1 MTEFWCHNVAEWAGD
16 SSIQTGPDEDQ
27 LTPCDEVKISTKPSP
42 EFTMTLGDLVSHYQ
56 TNNGEHSVLKRGG
69 LVVALAM
76 RFQQNRLAPRN
87 RAAQGVFW
95 GQAGPCQRT
104 DNEALARTTE
114 PIDVWVSDN
123 SNYTLY
129 QPMGRYTVKEITATQ
144 ELLAIANGPGRRGRN
159 RVERFFNLLRVGDI
173 EEPR

>member
-1 MTEFWCHNVAEWAGD
+1 
-16 SSIQTGPDEDQ
+16 
-27 LTPCDEVKISTKPSP
+27 
-42 EFTMTLGDLVSHYQ
+42 
-56 TNNGEHSVLKRGG
+56 
-69 LVVALAM
+69 VVALAM

-95 GQAGPCQRT
+95 GQAGPRQRT

-123 SNYTLY
+123 SIFTLY
-129 QPMGRYTVKEITATQ
+129 EPMGRYTVRATTV
-144 ELLAIANGPGRRGRN
+144 RWGRN
-159 RVERFFNLLRVGDI
+159 RVKRFFNLLRVGDI

>member
-1 MTEFWCHNVAEWAGD
+1 MTID
-16 SSIQTGPDEDQ
+16 
-27 LTPCDEVKISTKPSP
+27 
-42 EFTMTLGDLVSHYQ
+42 DLVERYQ
-56 TNNGEHSVLKRGG
+56 TNNGGHSVLMRGD

-76 RFQQNRLAPRN
+76 RFQQNPGAPRN

-104 DNEALARTTE
+104 DNAALARTTE

-123 SNYTLY
+123 SKYTHY
-129 QPMGRYTVKEITATQ
+129 EPMGRYTVMEITATQ
-144 ELLAIANGPGRRGRN
+144 ELLAMANGPGRRGRN
-159 RVERFFNLLRVGDI
+159 RVERFFNLSRVGDI